1 VFHTLCKVRFPI
13 VMKSGRWLLAVVVLG
28 FGARLATAAP
38 WLGRLDDPDNYLRLA
53 GALAAGRGFVWDGR
67 PTAYRPPLYPMVL
80 APLVAAF
87 GGGARLGWAIGG
99 LHAVLGAATVWLTAL
114 TARRW
119 GLAPGPTLAAAIVVA
134 FDPVLV
140 SQSRMV
146 MTETLAAFLLAASLA
161 VLALDGL
168 RGAALGGLVLGLAAL
183 CRPSTLPAAALLAAA
198 AMLTGPGSRASRVYR
213 GAIVGLTTLAVLAP
227 WALRN
232 ARVLGEPVWTTTHGG
247 YTLALANNPTYYA
260 EVLDGPPGAVW
271 SGANQKRWFDA
282 VGPTVAGLSEPAADR
297 RLRDS
302 ALALVRQRPR
312 DFARATAARLSRF
325 WNVVPAGAVYPGW
338 VRALVALWTVP
349 LWIGLIAGLA
359 RLHTW
364 TWPRITAPLW
374 LLALT
379 AVHAVY
385 WTDMRMR
392 APLVPAIALIVV
404 SSRVFDLWFFRYAG
418 SRPALEGTNDQKK
431 LKNLT
436 DSAVQFSGKR

>member
-1 VFHTLCKVRFPI
+1 V
-13 VMKSGRWLLAVVVLG
+13 
-28 FGARLATAAP
+28 ARLATAAP
-38 WLGRLDDPDNYLRLA
+38 WLGRLEDPDNYLRLA

-87 GGGARLGWAIGG
+87 GGGVPLGWAIAAM
-99 LHAVLGAATVWLTAL
+99 HAGLGAVTVWLTAR

-119 GLAPGPTLAAAIVVA
+119 VLGPGRALAAAIVVA

-146 MTETLAAFLLAASLA
+146 MTETLTAFLLAASLA
-161 VLALDGL
+161 ALARGGP
-168 RGAALGGLVLGLAAL
+168 RGAALGGLALGLSAL
-183 CRPSTLPAAALLAAA
+183 CRPSTLPAAGLIVAA
-198 AMLTGPGSRASRVYR
+198 AMFVGPGARAERIYR
-213 GAIVGLTTLAVLAP
+213 GAIVGLTTVAVLTP

-247 YTLALANNPTYYA
+247 YTLALANNSTYYA

-282 VGPTVAGLSEPAADR
+282 IGPTVAGLSEPAADR

-302 ALALVRQRPR
+302 ALAFVRRRPR
-312 DFARATAARLSRF
+312 DFARATVARLCRF
-325 WNVVPAGAVYPGW
+325 WSVVPAGAVYPDW

-349 LWIGLIAGLA
+349 LWIALVAGLA
-359 RLHTW
+359 RPETW
-364 TWPRITAPLW
+364 WWPRITASLW

-392 APLVPAIALIVV
+392 APLVPAIALIAA
-404 SSRVFDLWFFRYAG
+404 SSGVFDLWLFRDAG
-418 SRPALEGTNDQKK
+418 ACRVTGGNPSDKK
-431 LKNLT
+431 N
-436 DSAVQFSGKR
+436 